1 MDKTTKKENRGGARE
16 GAGRKGLGSTKRV
29 SVCLTDELVPI
40 FKQLGGAK
48 WLRCELERVAEPAR
62 TLDTDEILVPAMNP
76 THLSIPVYECGVQ
89 AGFPSP
95 AESYVDKS
103 LDLNEYL
110 VANPA
115 STFFAYVTGDSMDLA
130 GMDEGDLLVVDRS
143 PEPKNGDIVIMSI
156 NNEFTVKRYMK
167 DDKGLRLL
175 PESSNPIYK
184 PPGRGCPRRVPVAHR
199 PCGRAGHRCAPR
211 CHHGRQRRRG
221 HCGGG
226 RYPRA
231 RQRRAAGQADSH
243 LPHAGRPNRGLRR

>member
-1 MDKTTKKENRGGARE
+1 MPVRPRVLTKLLNSPRPSIRLFHSYYAKIDNMIFEIVLLFQKFSSFYFIMDKTTKKENRGGARE
-16 GAGRKGLGSTKRV
+16 GAGRKGLGNTKRV
-29 SVCLTDELVPI
+29 SICLTDELVPV

-62 TLDTDEILVPAMNP
+62 TLDTDQILVPAMNP

-95 AESYVDKS
+95 AESYIDKS

-115 STFFAYVTGDSMDLA
+115 STFFVA
-130 GMDEGDLLVVDRS
+130 DRS

-156 NNEFTVKRYMK
+156 NNEFTVKRYVK

-184 PPGRGCPRRVPVAHR
+184 PI
-199 PCGRAGHRCAPR
+199 
-211 CHHGRQRRRG
+211 
-221 HCGGG
+221 
-226 RYPRA
+226 
-231 RQRRAAGQADSH
+231 
-243 LPHAGRPNRGLRR
+243 LPKDYDEWRFIGVVKYTIKSN

>member
-1 MDKTTKKENRGGARE
+1 MDKTTKTENRGGARE
-16 GAGRKGLGSTKRV
+16 GAGRKGLGNTKRV
-29 SVCLTDELVPI
+29 SICLTDELVPV

-62 TLDTDEILVPAMNP
+62 TLDTDQILVPAMNP

-110 VANPA
+110 VSNPA
-115 STFFAYVTGDSMDLA
+115 STFFVYVTGDSMDLA

-156 NNEFTVKRYMK
+156 NNEFTVKRYVK
-167 DDKGLRLL
+167 DDKDCVCFRKAQT
-175 PESSNPIYK
+175 PSTNPFFPK
-184 PPGRGCPRRVPVAHR
+184 TTTSGALSV
-199 PCGRAGHRCAPR
+199 
-211 CHHGRQRRRG
+211 
-221 HCGGG
+221 
-226 RYPRA
+226 
-231 RQRRAAGQADSH
+231 
-243 LPHAGRPNRGLRR
+243 L

>member
-1 MDKTTKKENRGGARE
+1 MDKKAKKENRGGARE

-29 SVCLTDELVPI
+29 SVCLTDELVPV

-62 TLDTDEILVPAMNP
+62 TLDTDQILVPAMNP

-115 STFFAYVTGDSMDLA
+115 STFFVYVTGDSMDLA
-130 GMDEGDLLVVDRS
+130 GMDEGDLLVVDL
-143 PEPKNGDIVIMSI
+143 K
-156 NNEFTVKRYMK
+156 TAT
-167 DDKGLRLL
+167 
-175 PESSNPIYK
+175 SS
-184 PPGRGCPRRVPVAHR
+184 
-199 PCGRAGHRCAPR
+199 
-211 CHHGRQRRRG
+211 
-221 HCGGG
+221 
-226 RYPRA
+226 
-231 RQRRAAGQADSH
+231 S
-243 LPHAGRPNRGLRR
+243 

>member
-16 GAGRKGLGSTKRV
+16 GAGRKGLGNTKRV
-29 SVCLTDELVPI
+29 SICLTDELVPV

-48 WLRCELERVAEPAR
+48 WLRCELECVAEPAR
-62 TLDTDEILVPAMNP
+62 TLDTDQILVPAMNP

-95 AESYVDKS
+95 AESYIDRS
-103 LDLNEYL
+103 LDLNAFL

-115 STFFAYVTGDSMDLA
+115 STFFVYVTGDSMDLA

-156 NNEFTVKRYMK
+156 NNEFTVKRYVK

-184 PPGRGCPRRVPVAHR
+184 PILPKDYDEWRFIGVVKYTIKSNEVC
-199 PCGRAGHRCAPR
+199 RCSRWWTETPSSPPAKKSFVR
-211 CHHGRQRRRG
+211 T
-221 HCGGG
+221 
-226 RYPRA
+226 
-231 RQRRAAGQADSH
+231 
-243 LPHAGRPNRGLRR
+243 